1 MVYSKQNKLYGLDK
15 HILQIVDLY
24 EKNKLPNKILLSGK
38 KGVGKSTLSYHLINY
53 IFSKNEEYKYDL
65 ENLTFNEKN
74 KSFKL
79 INNNSHPNFYLID
92 LKEDKK
98 NIDINQIRQ
107 MITYSQKSTFNNR
120 PRFILIDNI
129 EYLNINSVNAL
140 LKIIEEPADNIFF
153 ILIHDNSKNVLSTL
167 KSRCLTFKIDLSF
180 DETIKITNLILKENL
195 FDLINTDLINY
206 YNSPGDFVKLVNFA
220 NDKKIN
226 LKKITLIN
234 LLSYLIEN
242 SFYKKDQITKNLII
256 SYFELYLFN
265 LYKTSNNKN
274 NILKVYNYFLKK
286 IENVSK
292 FNLDDESLFM
302 EFKSKVLNG

>member
-153 ILIHDNSKNVLSTL
+153 ILIHNNSKNVLSTL

>member
-153 ILIHDNSKNVLSTL
+153 ILIHNNSKNVLSTL

-226 LKKITLIN
+226 LKKITLVN

-274 NILKVYNYFLKK
+274 NILIVYNYFLKK

>member
-153 ILIHDNSKNVLSTL
+153 ILIHNNSKNVLSTL

-226 LKKITLIN
+226 LKKITLVN

>member
-65 ENLTFNEKN
+65 KNLTLNEKN

-140 LKIIEEPADNIFF
+140 LKIIGEPADNIFF
-153 ILIHDNSKNVLSTL
+153 ILIHNNSKNVLSTL
-167 KSRCLTFKIDLSF
+167 KSQCLTFKIDLSF
-180 DETIKITNLILKENL
+180 DKKKKITNLILKENL

-226 LKKITLIN
+226 LKKITLVN

-274 NILKVYNYFLKK
+274 NILIVYNYFLKK

>member
-65 ENLTFNEKN
+65 ENLTFNDKN

-79 INNNSHPNFYLID
+79 MNNNSHPNFYLID

-153 ILIHDNSKNVLSTL
+153 ILIHNNSKNVLSTL

-180 DETIKITNLILKENL
+180 DQTIKITNLILKENL

-226 LKKITLIN
+226 LKKITLVN

-274 NILKVYNYFLKK
+274 NILRVYNYFLKK